1 MKKYGFLMMMMSL
14 ICPVKALG
22 GMSNSIEYTQLYI
35 IGDAV
40 ATGWDLGQ
48 APDMTSIAPGVLEW
62 TGELN
67 GGKEFKFMN
76 TREAWHKHIVA
87 TASGITAEPEASYS
101 LAFYAD
107 WALDGS
113 KDCKFKVAESGKYT
127 ITVDLN
133 SMKMRLCKTAAA
145 TAWADKFYLTGTAV
159 DNRVIELS
167 EYHNAEFK
175 GSFSCKPG
183 FLKLMNTESETAETK
198 YFVPRFQEVDITFG
212 EGYYS
217 PLYSADKSA
226 NGWSVSVAGDYNI
239 YLDKNSETYLAR
251 MFKPSNVLYLV
262 GGCCELKWNY
272 WDANSCRFYPDPNRP
287 EVMVWEGELRIG
299 WDETADEPNKF
310 KILTAQDWFR
320 ATYHPYVSD
329 ALAEGK
335 TDARI
340 SGGDDLKWTISRDG
354 YYRLELN
361 TMTEE
366 LIGTFL
372 GERDE
377 YLSKENVTMG
387 IDKPRADGDMFVKP
401 AYFNM
406 QGMKMKS
413 PGRGLCIL
421 VDRNGVTKRYVK

>member
-1 MKKYGFLMMMMSL
+1 MKKYVFLLMIMSL

-107 WALDGS
+107 WTLDGS

-310 KILTAQDWFR
+310 KIIAVR
-320 ATYHPYVSD
+320 
-329 ALAEGK
+329 
-335 TDARI
+335 
-340 SGGDDLKWTISRDG
+340 
-354 YYRLELN
+354 
-361 TMTEE
+361 
-366 LIGTFL
+366 
-372 GERDE
+372 
-377 YLSKENVTMG
+377 
-387 IDKPRADGDMFVKP
+387 
-401 AYFNM
+401 
-406 QGMKMKS
+406 
-413 PGRGLCIL
+413 
-421 VDRNGVTKRYVK
+421 

>member
-1 MKKYGFLMMMMSL
+1 
-14 ICPVKALG
+14 
-22 GMSNSIEYTQLYI
+22 
-35 IGDAV
+35 
-40 ATGWDLGQ
+40 
-48 APDMTSIAPGVLEW
+48 
-62 TGELN
+62 
-67 GGKEFKFMN
+67 
-76 TREAWHKHIVA
+76 
-87 TASGITAEPEASYS
+87 
-101 LAFYAD
+101 
-107 WALDGS
+107 
-113 KDCKFKVAESGKYT
+113 
-127 ITVDLN
+127 
-133 SMKMRLCKTAAA
+133 
-145 TAWADKFYLTGTAV
+145 
-159 DNRVIELS
+159 
-167 EYHNAEFK
+167 
-175 GSFSCKPG
+175 
-183 FLKLMNTESETAETK
+183 
-198 YFVPRFQEVDITFG
+198 
-212 EGYYS
+212 
-217 PLYSADKSA
+217 
-226 NGWSVSVAGDYNI
+226 
-239 YLDKNSETYLAR
+239 

-387 IDKPRADGDMFVKP
+387 IDKPRAEGDMFVKP

-421 VDRNGVTKRYVK
+421 VDRNGVAKRYVK